1 MQARHKTHQSGVA
14 RDSGVLH
21 WIYLKYYVR
30 SHRIIPVFCFA
41 MITAALLSLLGQTP
55 LSIPQFFVSGMI
67 PAVFATL
74 LVLIYPV
81 LLAAIFYTPA
91 VRIEVVKTVNVPQ
104 IRLWDV
110 FAVMA
115 VLLGPLVY
123 LLIEPEYSRNA
134 VAALLL
140 MMVLSLYIP
149 LVASLGVLVAWVLVQ
164 NSVLGFS
171 ELWVWKIMTFIPRDA
186 PALVDAGITLFGVV
200 VIVALLPF
208 WKRRIHRYT

>member
-1 MQARHKTHQSGVA
+1 MQARHRTYESHVA
-14 RDSGVLH
+14 RDSGALN

-55 LSIPQFFVSGMI
+55 LPIPQFFVSGMI

-74 LVLIYPV
+74 LVLMYPV

-110 FAVMA
+110 FAVLT

-123 LLIEPEYSRNA
+123 LLIKPEYSRNA

-140 MMVLSLYIP
+140 MMLLSLYMP

-164 NSVLGFS
+164 NSALGLS

-186 PALVDAGITLFGVV
+186 PALVDAGITLFGGV

-208 WKRRIHRYT
+208 WKQRIHR